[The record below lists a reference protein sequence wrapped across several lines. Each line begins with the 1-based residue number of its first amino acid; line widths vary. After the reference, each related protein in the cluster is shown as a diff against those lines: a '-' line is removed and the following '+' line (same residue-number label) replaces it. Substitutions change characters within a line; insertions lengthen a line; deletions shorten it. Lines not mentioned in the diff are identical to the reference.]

1 MSTCVKPGFNSVT
14 GRVQTERLLHNWWRF
29 VDRTHTADTV
39 VLIRKM
45 ELCDTEKD
53 VSLATVGGSLHKS
66 WKCFVANM
74 FILPVLH
81 EGAENTDEKWMRF
94 LFYFWICLILSSRI
108 VFCHRPNAWG
118 TVFIFRDEW
127 VSAAG
132 HVSSL
137 LHQYQRILQMYLRQK
152 LQRLQWQLCSQ
163 R

>member
-14 GRVQTERLLHNWWRF
+14 GRVQTERLLRNWWRF
-29 VDRTHTADTV
+29 VDRTHTADTF

-53 VSLATVGGSLHKS
+53 VSLPTVGGSLHKS

-94 LFYFWICLILSSRI
+94 LFCLLNMPRFKQSNCVFSSTKCMGNGVYFQRRMSVCSWTRVLITAPTPKDPSNVPVTEITKTSM
-108 VFCHRPNAWG
+108 A
-118 TVFIFRDEW
+118 TV
-127 VSAAG
+127 
-132 HVSSL
+132 
-137 LHQYQRILQMYLRQK
+137 
-152 LQRLQWQLCSQ
+152 
-163 R
+163 